1 LAVVTSFFEEE
12 AILHSATHS
21 VFRVKSSFIARNSLM
36 VAKQRRSLAEKCSTF
51 RRLRLDPTCL
61 NIFETPLE
69 VVVSNSIIK

>member
-1 LAVVTSFFEEE
+1 MAVVTSFFEEE

-21 VFRVKSSFIARNSLM
+21 AFRVKSSFIARNSLM
-36 VAKQRRSLAEKCSTF
+36 VAKRRSLAEKCSTF

-61 NIFETPLE
+61 NIFETPRE